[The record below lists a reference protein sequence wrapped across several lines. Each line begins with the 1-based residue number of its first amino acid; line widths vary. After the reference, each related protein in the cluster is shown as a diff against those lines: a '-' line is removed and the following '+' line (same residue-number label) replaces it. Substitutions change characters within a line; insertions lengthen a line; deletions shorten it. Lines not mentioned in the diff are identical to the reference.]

1 MGRQYKKLAGTSA
14 VFIFD
19 GYKGSS
25 PVDREG
31 LVWTEAE
38 LHIEQMPAEKKILTP
53 MANGL
58 ALEGLEEYEP
68 PGDGDVRL
76 VSSLNASFIYM
87 DCLRGWVQLESLSP
101 AQD

>member
-1 MGRQYKKLAGTSA
+1 
-14 VFIFD
+14 
-19 GYKGSS
+19 
-25 PVDREG
+25 
-31 LVWTEAE
+31 
-38 LHIEQMPAEKKILTP
+38 

-87 DCLRGWVQLESLSP
+87 DCLRGWVQLDSVNA